1 MPALPQTAV
10 AGMKISL
17 LLKIKMLNNSFL
29 FHSYV
34 RFLQQLLF
42 LLRRLLFDGSFV
54 VVQANIAAA
63 VVSAVD
69 DAVVPLGIF
78 LSQLPT
84 VFSPVSHFLPAN
96 KKFRQRKHIY
106 STSAMRKLEE

>member
-10 AGMKISL
+10 ACMKISL
-17 LLKIKMLNNSFL
+17 LLKIKMLIDSYL
-29 FHSYV
+29 FNSYV

-42 LLRRLLFDGSFV
+42 LLKRLLFDGSFA
-54 VVQANIAAA
+54 VVQANSAAV

-84 VFSPVSHFLPAN
+84 VFSPVSHFCLQTKSFDN
-96 KKFRQRKHIY
+96 GTT
-106 STSAMRKLEE
+106 STILKLEE